1 VAPSVIF
8 KIAALPA
15 KENDLTVNASA
26 LQNRFLAAAA
36 IAREA
41 GALARR
47 RFLDRSSFTVGF
59 KGPQDFITE
68 VDGEV
73 ERLIQSRVTGIFPE
87 DGFIGE
93 EGDGLAGAP
102 GAPVW
107 VVDPID
113 GTSNFARGT
122 PHYCVSI
129 ACVVGGAVEVGIIY
143 DPMLDEL
150 FCARRGAG
158 AWLNGVSVKTAATSE
173 LAKATIEVGW
183 NMRAGSAAFLALL
196 GRIVA
201 TGAGAIRAGSGALG
215 LAYVAAGR
223 RDGYVENHI
232 NSWDCLAGNLLVA
245 EAGGYVSDFLA
256 GDGLRKGNALI
267 ACAAGVKTALIAAAD
282 IKGLTL

>member
-1 VAPSVIF
+1 LTDSAP
-8 KIAALPA
+8 
-15 KENDLTVNASA
+15 A
-26 LQNRFLAAAA
+26 LQNRFLVASAV
-36 IAREA
+36 AREA

-59 KGPQDFITE
+59 KGPQNFITE

-73 ERLIQSRVTGIFPE
+73 ERLIQTRIIDVFPD

-93 EGDGLAGAP
+93 EGDGRVGKPDAP
-102 GAPVW
+102 IW

-129 ACVVGGAVEVGIIY
+129 ACIVGRAVEAGVIY

-158 AWLNGVSVKTAATSE
+158 AWLDGAPIKTATTTKLGE
-173 LAKATIEVGW
+173 ATIEVGW
-183 NMRAGSAAFLALL
+183 NMRYGPDLFLGLY
-196 GRIVA
+196 GRIIA
-201 TGAGAIRAGSGALG
+201 TGAGAVRAGSGALG

-232 NSWDCLAGNLLVA
+232 NAWDCLAGNLLVA

-256 GDGLRKGNALI
+256 GEGLRKGNPLI
-267 ACAAGVKTALIAAAD
+267 ACAPGVKAALVEAAA
-282 IKGLTL
+282 IPGLTL